1 MLCSIFYIEV
11 EKNISGRQ

>member
-11 EKNISGRQ
+11 EKDISGRQ